1 MDSKKI
7 LLIDDEPN
15 LLIGLAA
22 IMQRAGYLVY
32 TANNGTDGLHL
43 AKEKLPDV
51 IVSDVMMPPPNGFEL
66 RKRLSRDPETSVI
79 PFIFLTARLAQGDR
93 LAGLEAG
100 ADDYITKPFNR
111 DELLARVAAVLRRQ
125 EIGRQLGHRDRLMP
139 SN

>member
-1 MDSKKI
+1 MDSKTI

>member
-1 MDSKKI
+1 MEPRKI

-15 LLIGLAA
+15 LLVGLSA

-32 TANNGTDGLHL
+32 SAGNGLDGLRL
-43 AKEKLPDV
+43 AQEQLPDL
-51 IVSDVMMPPPNGFEL
+51 IICDVMMPPPNGFEL
-66 RKRLSRDPETSVI
+66 RKRLAQTPATSVI
-79 PFIFLTARLAQGDR
+79 PFIFLTARMAQGDK

-111 DELLARVAAVLRRQ
+111 EELLARVLAVLRRQ
-125 EIGRQLGHRDRLMP
+125 EIGRQLGHRDRLLA